1 MNFDGE
7 PVFVGEM
14 EHFLILMQA
23 KGTISGNGDSYFNI
37 EDNIK
42 KICKIQRVLSIYPD
56 ENSLSI

>member
-1 MNFDGE
+1 VNFDGE

-37 EDNIK
+37 EDNI
-42 KICKIQRVLSIYPD
+42 
-56 ENSLSI
+56 